1 MAVVEVAAGVWVA
14 SAPLADVAP
23 SGHPPD
29 VVASA
34 DMPAHRAREFLG
46 GRGLLR
52 ATLAHVFPHAA
63 GADVAARAGGKPYLR
78 GHGGVGISVSH
89 DAGMV
94 AVCVAA
100 GKDVGVDLQ
109 RPDHAVHP
117 DLLRR
122 CLGRHADAVSALST
136 QDAAT
141 ELAWVWTVQ
150 EACVKVTGA
159 GLAGRPW
166 AVDVV
171 PGRSSGRWPAG
182 RWISL
187 RGRSRIPLSCAF
199 STDQPGRSM

>member
-14 SAPLADVAP
+14 SASVTAVAP
-23 SGHPPD
+23 SGHPAD
-29 VVASA
+29 VAASVG
-34 DMPAHRAREFLG
+34 MTRRRAREFLG

-52 ATLAHVFPHAA
+52 STLADVLPRA
-63 GADVAARAGGKPYLR
+63 GSAEVAARAGGKPYLR

-89 DAGMV
+89 DDGMV
-94 AVCVAA
+94 AVGVAA
-100 GKDVGVDLQ
+100 GKEVGVDLQ
-109 RPDHAVHP
+109 RPDHAVSP
-117 DLLRR
+117 GLLRR
-122 CLGRHADAVSALST
+122 CLGRHAAAVSSLST

-150 EACVKVTGA
+150 EACVKATGA

-166 AVDVV
+166 AIDVA
-171 PGRSSGRWPAG
+171 PGHSSGRWCAG
-182 RWISL
+182 QWISL